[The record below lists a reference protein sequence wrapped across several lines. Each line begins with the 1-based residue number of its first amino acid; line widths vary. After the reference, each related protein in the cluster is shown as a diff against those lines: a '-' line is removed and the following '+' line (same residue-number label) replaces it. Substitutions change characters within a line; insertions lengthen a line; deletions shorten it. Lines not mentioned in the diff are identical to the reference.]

1 MKNKKTRY
9 YVAFLFSIG
18 MLATNAQENT
28 VSSGANATG
37 AGGSVS
43 YTVGQAFYITST
55 DTAGS
60 VSQGVQQPIEIQVLL
75 GVEEHEINL
84 YAKVYPNPTTDMIN
98 LSIGNTDA
106 SGLSYQLFDYSGRIL
121 SNNKIADKNTTISM
135 LRYPKAIY
143 LLSVTK
149 GNKTIKTFKILK
161 N

>member
-1 MKNKKTRY
+1 MKNKKTTY

-18 MLATNAQENT
+18 MLVTNAQENT

-37 AGGSVS
+37 AGGNVS

-98 LSIGNTDA
+98 LSIGNTDV
-106 SGLSYQLFDYSGRIL
+106 SGLSYQLFDYS
-121 SNNKIADKNTTISM
+121 
-135 LRYPKAIY
+135 
-143 LLSVTK
+143 
-149 GNKTIKTFKILK
+149 
-161 N
+161 